1 MGFASRRIRATWASP
16 VIAYGSP
23 RKCSLHDSGRA
34 GAHARRSFG
43 RIIISSVVGET
54 GAFGQANYAAS
65 KSGLHSGLSRSGGLR
80 GHCPWLSACRAAK
93 IPGAPTY
100 SGQRRR
106 SECHV
111 TSFTQVNGCMEWQTG
126 AYCKTVGSAYVG
138 SNPTPATTSENG
150 PLAAETR
157 PGGPFS
163 FCPRQVSPCSAVGP
177 YVAVST
183 DIWRAAA
190 GRWVGWCAPSAFH
203 GQPRT
208 GWPDGVFPLE
218 VRR

>member
-34 GAHARRSFG
+34 AAHARRSFG
-43 RIIISSVVGET
+43 RIINISSVVGET

-138 SNPTPATTSENG
+138 SNPTPATTPATTCKNG

-157 PGGPFS
+157 PGGPFLLVTACIRVRHCGS
-163 FCPRQVSPCSAVGP
+163 MRGSVRVHMVYSVRVKLAVRITARFADSRPFCP
-177 YVAVST
+177 VA
-183 DIWRAAA
+183 RA
-190 GRWVGWCAPSAFH
+190 P
-203 GQPRT
+203 
-208 GWPDGVFPLE
+208 
-218 VRR
+218 